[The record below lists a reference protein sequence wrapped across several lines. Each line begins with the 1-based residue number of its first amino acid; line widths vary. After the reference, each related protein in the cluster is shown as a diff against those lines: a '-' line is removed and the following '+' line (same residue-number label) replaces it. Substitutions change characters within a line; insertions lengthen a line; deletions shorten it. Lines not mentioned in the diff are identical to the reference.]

1 MVTGVRIS
9 RKAGK
14 KGRVSAISACRLQ
27 LHERLT
33 DVAVTVG
40 RRFGGPL
47 RRRGEPVRLGIPFPK
62 GVCRDERTIGLD
74 GPWGP
79 MAAQAR
85 SLDRWSDGS
94 ARWVLLE
101 FDAFLDGGVDAA
113 YTVRTDSHQAMPA
126 MPLAVVSAEDSI
138 EINTG
143 AAQFVFRRN
152 GAFPFEAV
160 ALDGAPALDVAR
172 SGLLAELADGTRLE
186 SHVRRLRVQEQGPLR
201 AVVHVEGTMGTWR
214 GPGLDFELRAHFF
227 AASATVRAELTVR
240 NPRRARHPGGIWELG
255 DAGSVEIR
263 DLSLVFAMPADRRA
277 VRLRCSPEIEA
288 PFEDCDFPF
297 AISQH
302 SSGGDNWRSPVHRNR
317 QGVVPHEQRG
327 YRLRAGATERIGRRA
342 TPVVALS
349 GRRCSLAL
357 AVPAFWQN
365 FPKSIESDGTAL
377 VLRLFPGTCTDVH
390 ELQGGEQK
398 THEFYLAFGHDTVTD
413 VPLDWCR
420 APLLATADPHAC
432 CQSGA
437 VPYLVPAGEDPDGG
451 YLSLVAEGLGP
462 HGFLNRREVIDE
474 YGWRNFG
481 DVYADHESAFQPVD
495 APLIS
500 HYNNQYDLIYG
511 FGCQYLRTGDGR
523 FHQLMTELAS
533 HVADI
538 DIYHTDRDK
547 AAYNH
552 GLFWHTFHYVD
563 AGTSTHR
570 SYPRA
575 DRVWGGGPSAEH
587 NYTSGFALHY
597 FLTGDARSRRAVL
610 DLADWVVAMD
620 DGRRSRFRWL
630 DRGATG
636 LASAT
641 GSADYHGPGRG
652 AAHSILALL
661 EAARLSGDP
670 HYLAK
675 AEELIRRC
683 VHPDD
688 DIASRHLDDVENRW
702 SYSAFLQALGKYL
715 DFKAERGEL
724 DDCYAYARASLL
736 HYARWMAAHEYLY
749 LEKPERLEYP
759 TETWAA
765 QEIRKACVFQHA
777 TMHASDD
784 ERVQFRERAEYF
796 YRGAIN
802 ELQRRSTRAC
812 TRALALLMAYGFS
825 QAYFRLNPRVAAP
838 APLGAPCDFGAP
850 ASFIPQKQRAMRVA
864 VMVGGAAGAALLT
877 LALRVLG

>member
-1 MVTGVRIS
+1 MSSVRLHD
-9 RKAGK
+9 
-14 KGRVSAISACRLQ
+14 VSELSVQ
-27 LHERLT
+27 VHERPT

-40 RRFGGPL
+40 RPLGGPL
-47 RRRGEPVRLGIPFPK
+47 RRRGEPVRLGIPLPK
-62 GVCRDERTIGLD
+62 GVCRDERAIGLD

-79 MAAQAR
+79 MALQAR
-85 SLDRWSDGS
+85 TLDRWPDGS
-94 ARWVLLE
+94 VRWALLE
-101 FDAFLDGGVDAA
+101 FDADVDAGVDAA
-113 YTVRTDSHQAMPA
+113 YTVRTDSRPAMPA
-126 MPLAVVSAEDSI
+126 MPVVVASLDDSI

-143 AAQFVFRRN
+143 AARFVFRRN
-152 GAFPFEAV
+152 GAFPFDAV
-160 ALDGAPALDVAR
+160 ALDGAPALDVVR
-172 SGLLAELADGTRLE
+172 SGLVAELGDGTRLR
-186 SHVRRLRVQEQGPLR
+186 SHVRSLRVEEQGPLR
-201 AVVHVEGTMGTWR
+201 AVVHVAGTMGTWR
-214 GPGLDFELRAHFF
+214 GPRLEFELRAHFF
-227 AASATVRAELTVR
+227 AASATVRGELTVR
-240 NPRRARHPGGIWELG
+240 NPRRARHRGGIWELG
-255 DAGSVEIR
+255 DAGAVEIR
-263 DLSLVFAMPADRRA
+263 DLSLMLAMPADRWG
-277 VRLRCSPEIEA
+277 VRLRCSPEIDA
-288 PFEDCDFPF
+288 PFDDCDVPF

-302 SSGGDNWRSPVHRNR
+302 SSGGENWRSPVHRNR
-317 QGVVPHEQRG
+317 HGVVPHEERG

-349 GRRCSLAL
+349 GRRGSLAL

-365 FPKSIESDGTAL
+365 FPKAIESDGTAL
-377 VLRLFPGTCTDVH
+377 VLRLFPGTSADVH

-398 THEFYLAFGHDTVTD
+398 THEFYVAFGHDIVTD

-420 APLLATADPHAC
+420 TPLLASADPYAC
-432 CQSGA
+432 CRSDA
-437 VPYLVPAGEDPDGG
+437 VPYLIPASEDPDHG
-451 YLSLVAEGLGP
+451 YLSLVAAALGP

-481 DVYADHESAFQPVD
+481 DVHADHESAFQPANV
-495 APLIS
+495 PLIS

-511 FGCQYLRTGDGR
+511 FGCQFLRTGDAR

-547 AAYNH
+547 SAYNH

-597 FLTGDARSRRAVL
+597 FLTGDERSRRAVL
-610 DLADWVVAMD
+610 ELADWVVAMD

-641 GSADYHGPGRG
+641 GSSHYHGPGRG

-661 EAARLSGDP
+661 DAARLSGDLR
-670 HYLAK
+670 YLSK

-702 SYSAFLQALGKYL
+702 SYTAFLQALGKYL

-724 DDCYAYARASLL
+724 DEHYAYARESLL

-749 LEKPERLEYP
+749 LDKPERLEYP

-765 QEIRKACVFQHA
+765 QEIRKACVFHHA
-777 TMHASDD
+777 MMHASG
-784 ERVQFRERAEYF
+784 EQRVRFRERAEYF

-802 ELQRRSTRAC
+802 ELRRRPTSGC
-812 TRALALLMAYGFS
+812 TRALALLMSFGFS
-825 QAYFRLNPRVAAP
+825 QAYFRRTPDAKAP
-838 APLGAPCDFGAP
+838 PPEVTAPDFGRP
-850 ASFIPQKQRAMRVA
+850 LSFTPQRTRAKRRAVVLAAVA
-864 VMVGGAAGAALLT
+864 FLT
-877 LALRVLG
+877 LVAQLLW

>member
-1 MVTGVRIS
+1 M
-9 RKAGK
+9 
-14 KGRVSAISACRLQ
+14 RVD
-27 LHERLT
+27 ERST

-40 RRFGGPL
+40 HPFGGPL

-62 GVCRDERTIGLD
+62 GVCRDEGAIGLD

-79 MAAQAR
+79 MAVQAR
-85 SLDRWSDGS
+85 TLDRWADGS

-101 FDAFLDGGVDAA
+101 FDASVDAGIEAA
-113 YTVRTDSHQAMPA
+113 YTVRTDLYQAMPA
-126 MPLAVVSAEDSI
+126 MPLVVTSVDDSI
-138 EINTG
+138 EVNTG
-143 AAQFVFRRN
+143 AARFMFRRN
-152 GAFPFEAV
+152 GAFPFTV
-160 ALDGAPALDVAR
+160 IGVDGAPALDVAR
-172 SGLLAELADGTRLE
+172 SGLVAELGNGTRLGTRIR
-186 SHVRRLRVQEQGPLR
+186 SLRVEEQGTLR
-201 AVVHVEGTMGTWR
+201 ATVHVEGTLGTWR
-214 GPGLDFELRAHFF
+214 GRGWNPRLEFEFRAHFF
-227 AASATVRAELTVR
+227 ATSATVRGELTIR
-240 NPRRARHPGGIWELG
+240 NPRRARHRGGIWELG
-255 DAGSVEIR
+255 DAGAVEIR
-263 DLSLVFAMPADRRA
+263 DLSLTLALPVDRPA
-277 VRLRCSPEIEA
+277 VRLRCSQEIDA

-297 AISQH
+297 AIAQY
-302 SSGGDNWRSPVHRNR
+302 SSGGENWRSPAHRNR
-317 QGVVPHEQRG
+317 HGIVPHEQRG
-327 YRLRAGATERIGRRA
+327 YRLRAGSAERIGRRA

-349 GRRCSLAL
+349 GRRGSLAL

-365 FPKSIESDGTAL
+365 FPKAIESDGTAL
-377 VLRLFPGTCTDVH
+377 VLRLFPGTYADVH

-398 THEFYLAFGHDTVTD
+398 THEFYIAFGHDTVTD
-413 VPLDWCR
+413 MPLDWCR
-420 APLLATADPHAC
+420 APLLASVDPHTC
-432 CQSGA
+432 CRSDA
-437 VPYLVPAGEDPDGG
+437 VRYLIPATEDPDEG
-451 YLSLVAEGLGP
+451 YLSLVAAALGP

-481 DVYADHESAFQPVD
+481 DVYADHESAFQPAN

-511 FGCQYLRTGDGR
+511 FGCQFLRTGDGR

-563 AGTSTHR
+563 AGISTHR

-610 DLADWVVAMD
+610 ELADWVIAMD

-641 GSADYHGPGRG
+641 GSFHYHGPGRG

-661 EAARLSGDP
+661 DATRVSGELR
-670 HYLAK
+670 YLRK
-675 AEELIRRC
+675 AEDLVRRC
-683 VHPDD
+683 VHPED
-688 DIASRHLDDVENRW
+688 DIASRRLDDIENRW
-702 SYSAFLQALGKYL
+702 SYSAFLQALGTYL

-724 DDCYAYARASLL
+724 DERYAYARASLL

-749 LEKPERLEYP
+749 LDKPDRLEYP

-765 QEIRKACVFQHA
+765 QEIRKACVFHYA
-777 TMHASDD
+777 MMHASGD
-784 ERVQFRERAEYF
+784 ERVRFRERAEFF
-796 YRGAIN
+796 YRGAID
-802 ELQRRSTRAC
+802 ELRRRPTSAC
-812 TRALALLMAYGFS
+812 TRALALLMSFGFS
-825 QAYFRLNPRVAAP
+825 QAWFRRTPDATAP
-838 APLGAPCDFGAP
+838 SPEVTAPDFGRP
-850 ASFIPQKQRAMRVA
+850 LSFTPQRARA
-864 VMVGGAAGAALLT
+864 VRRAVVLAAAAFLT
-877 LALRVLG
+877 LVVQLLW